1 MDWLMTNAIAALL
14 LPPGIVVLILLVAL
28 VVAWRRPLSAWKPL
42 LLGFLVLYALST
54 PFLGRTLLHILEPA
68 SANPAADQSG
78 EAIVVLGGGTYFS
91 APEYGGDTVKA
102 QVLERLR
109 YAARLQRA
117 LQKPILVTGGAPQG
131 NPMPEAS
138 LMRDVL
144 QRDFQV
150 PVEWVEE
157 SSGNTLE
164 NAHASFLMLNAA
176 GVRRVYLVTHAWH
189 MPRARLSFKSTG
201 FTVIPA
207 PTGYATRFEL
217 TPLDFLPRASALVD
231 SARFF
236 HEAIGLAWYYVRIL
250 IGI

>member
-14 LPPGIVVLILLVAL
+14 LPPGIVLLILLVAL
-28 VVAWRRPLSAWKPL
+28 VLAWRRPLSAWKPL

-68 SANPAADQSG
+68 YANPAADTSG
-78 EAIVVLGGGTYFS
+78 LAIVVLGGGTYFS

-102 QVLERLR
+102 EVLERLR
-109 YAARLQRA
+109 YAAYLHRA
-117 LQKPILVTGGAPQG
+117 LQKPIMVTGGTPQG
-131 NPMPEAS
+131 NPTPEAR

-144 QRDFQV
+144 RHDFQV
-150 PVEWVEE
+150 PVEWTEE

-164 NAHASFLMLNAA
+164 NARATFLILNAA
-176 GVRRVYLVTHAWH
+176 SVRRIYLVTHAWH
-189 MPRARLSFKSTG
+189 MPRAKLSFKSTG

-217 TPLDFLPRASALVD
+217 TALDFLPRASALVD

-236 HEAIGLAWYYVRIL
+236 HEAVGIGWYYIRIL

>member
-28 VVAWRRPLSAWKPL
+28 VLAWRRPLSAWKPL
-42 LLGFLVLYALST
+42 LLGFLLLYALST
-54 PFLGRTLLHILEPA
+54 PFLGRTLLHVLEPA
-68 SANPAADQSG
+68 YANPAADPSG

-109 YAARLQRA
+109 YAAHLHRA
-117 LQKPILVTGGAPQG
+117 LHKPILVTGGAPQG
-131 NPMPEAS
+131 NPTPEAP

-164 NAHASFLMLNAA
+164 NARATFLMLNAA

-217 TPLDFLPRASALVD
+217 TALDFLPRASALVD

-236 HEAIGLAWYYVRIL
+236 HEAIGLVWYYIRIL

>member
-1 MDWLMTNAIAALL
+1 MNWLMTNAIAALL
-14 LPPGIVVLILLVAL
+14 LPPGIVLLVLLVAL
-28 VVAWRRPLSAWKPL
+28 VLAWRRPLSAWKPL
-42 LLGFLVLYALST
+42 LLAFLLLYAFST

-68 SANPAADQSG
+68 YANPAADTSG
-78 EAIVVLGGGTYFS
+78 QAIVVLGGGTYFS

-109 YAARLQRA
+109 YAAQLHRA
-117 LQKPILVTGGAPQG
+117 LQKPILVTGGTPEG
-131 NPMPEAS
+131 NPTPEAQ

-150 PVEWVEE
+150 PVEWVEA

-164 NAHASFLMLNAA
+164 NARASFLMLNAA
-176 GVRRVYLVTHAWH
+176 GVRRIYLVTHAWH
-189 MPRARLSFKSTG
+189 MPRAKLSFRSTG

-207 PTGYATRFEL
+207 PTGYATNFEL
-217 TPLDFLPRASALVD
+217 TALDFLPSSNALVD
-231 SARFF
+231 SARFL
-236 HEAIGLAWYYVRIL
+236 HEAVGLAWYYIRIL